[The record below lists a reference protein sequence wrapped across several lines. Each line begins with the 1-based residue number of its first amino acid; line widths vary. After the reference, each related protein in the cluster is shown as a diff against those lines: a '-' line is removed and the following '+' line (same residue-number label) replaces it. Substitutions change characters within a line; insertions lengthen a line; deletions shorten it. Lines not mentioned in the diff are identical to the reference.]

1 MVLLLI
7 LPPPFPHH
15 PFLRPLPSVF
25 RFSPRPPSVLSRLPH
40 RLPSL
45 SFLPT
50 LPLPPPRPP
59 FFPSPFSPPL
69 NSPRPHLLP
78 PFSPVSASP
87 SSSCSFPPSSSS
99 FPPSTSAFLPSPS
112 PLSPSSIAS

>member
-25 RFSPRPPSVLSRLPH
+25 HLSTRPPSFLCQLPP

-45 SFLPT
+45 SLRPT
-50 LPLPPPRPP
+50 LPLPPPHPP

-69 NSPRPHLLP
+69 RPRPLP
-78 PFSPVSASP
+78 PLPLSASP
-87 SSSCSFPPSSSS
+87 SSSSSCPPSLPSFPPSASS
-99 FPPSTSAFLPSPS
+99 FLP
-112 PLSPSSIAS
+112 